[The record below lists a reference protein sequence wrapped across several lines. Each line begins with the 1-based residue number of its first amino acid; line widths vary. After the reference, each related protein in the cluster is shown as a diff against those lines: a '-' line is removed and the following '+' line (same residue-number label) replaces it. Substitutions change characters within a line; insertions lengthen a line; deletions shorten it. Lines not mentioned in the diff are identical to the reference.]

1 VPDVGQTVESRLP
14 GSTADYLR
22 GRWQVERAITD
33 FRSGQSGSFAGSA
46 RCAETPAGSAGALS
60 YQEQGELN
68 FGAHRG
74 PASRGLLYLPRSDG
88 AVDVRFA
95 DGRPFYRLDLRSG
108 ACSAEH
114 PCGRDSYLVTIRV
127 LSPGAYIERWR
138 VRGPGKDYVMTTT
151 MVRLG
156 PPA

>member
-1 VPDVGQTVESRLP
+1 VPDVGETAESRLP
-14 GSTADYLR
+14 GGTADYLR

-46 RCAETPAGSAGALS
+46 RCAEPVAGPPGALS
-60 YQEQGELN
+60 YQEQGELT
-68 FGAHRG
+68 FGRHRG
-74 PASRGLLYLPRSDG
+74 PASRSLLYVARSDG
-88 AVDVRFA
+88 AVDVRFG
-95 DGRPFYRLDLRSG
+95 DGRPFYRLDLASG

-114 PCGRDSYLVTIRV
+114 PCGSDSYLVTIRV

-151 MVRLG
+151 MVRIPG
-156 PPA
+156 